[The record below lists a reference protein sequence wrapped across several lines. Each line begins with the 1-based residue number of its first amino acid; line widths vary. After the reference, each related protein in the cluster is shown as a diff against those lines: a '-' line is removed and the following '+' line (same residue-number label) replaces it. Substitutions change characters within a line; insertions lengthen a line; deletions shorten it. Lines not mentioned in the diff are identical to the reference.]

1 MHTPHTHHQWPYTKS
16 SWVSWLLSQNVTGQF
31 LEQIFYGCMSFISQ
45 TSALHTSLSVNF
57 NNISYGLPSLTPHCF
72 SCLTA
77 LITLQ
82 SLAAD
87 LYMLTRLKTAHQGYL
102 SLSVWICNLH
112 IMGVKTV
119 FTLERDYVTFGYLLP
134 QICLHVICNDHA
146 PYSAGWNFR
155 QCFYACKLFCTIA
168 IHWPRCKISP
178 RSSQGNHSV
187 MG

>member
-119 FTLERDYVTFGYLLP
+119 LPLNVTTLRLGICYHKSVCMSSVTIMHPTQPVEIFGNVSTPVSYFVP
-134 QICLHVICNDHA
+134 
-146 PYSAGWNFR
+146 
-155 QCFYACKLFCTIA
+155 
-168 IHWPRCKISP
+168 
-178 RSSQGNHSV
+178 
-187 MG
+187 